1 MIEPLTQNEIDGADD
16 VAAASARST
25 QVGGGISFICLPVV
39 QYRHRTGEC
48 VAVIPASAGSCENLP
63 QRHEA
68 EWVAPK

>member
-1 MIEPLTQNEIDGADD
+1 MIKDLFAAFA
-16 VAAASARST
+16 VAIGLMAFVFW
-25 QVGGGISFICLPVV
+25 QLELPVV

-63 QRHEA
+63 SRFEV

>member
-1 MIEPLTQNEIDGADD
+1 VIKDLFAAFAVALGLTAFVFWQLE
-16 VAAASARST
+16 
-25 QVGGGISFICLPVV
+25 LPVV
-39 QYRHRTGEC
+39 QYRHQTGEC

>member
-1 MIEPLTQNEIDGADD
+1 MIKDLFAAFAVALGLTAFVFWQLE
-16 VAAASARST
+16 
-25 QVGGGISFICLPVV
+25 LPVV
-39 QYRHRTGEC
+39 QYRHQTGEC

>member
-1 MIEPLTQNEIDGADD
+1 MIKDLIAAFA
-16 VAAASARST
+16 VAFGLLAFVYWQLS
-25 QVGGGISFICLPVV
+25 LPVV

-48 VAVIPASAGSCENLP
+48 VAVIPASAGSCKNLP